1 MGGCCESP
9 NKSNNNSTKKL
20 NNNGPNE
27 SNNNGP
33 KIKIRYVQ
41 FEEIKTIKEHS
52 SNVVSL
58 YELNNKKIISGSYD
72 KTIKLWNQNTF
83 SCEQTI
89 VEKNIIKCILE
100 FVPGMLLIGSDSENI
115 HLWDINSPHDIIFEF
130 KGHLLAINCLVKCD
144 DNFFASASNDA
155 DIRIWN
161 YFKKECDK
169 VLSGHDSNIFCLIKL
184 KNNKLCSGSADKT
197 IKIWNYIKNECEI
210 TLTEHNCWIKSL
222 LESDDENILSGGD
235 DGNIKIWHNY
245 KPIKVL
251 IGHNNSVKFL
261 CKINKDYI
269 ASASFD
275 NTIKIWNL
283 NEYRCVQTLESHL
296 DKVIYL
302 LYHSNGFLISCSNDK
317 TIKIWQH
324 KLEKEKNK

>member
-1 MGGCCESP
+1 M
-9 NKSNNNSTKKL
+9 
-20 NNNGPNE
+20 
-27 SNNNGP
+27 
-33 KIKIRYVQ
+33 
-41 FEEIKTIKEHS
+41 
-52 SNVVSL
+52 
-58 YELNNKKIISGSYD
+58 
-72 KTIKLWNQNTF
+72 
-83 SCEQTI
+83 
-89 VEKNIIKCILE
+89 
-100 FVPGMLLIGSDSENI
+100 
-115 HLWDINSPHDIIFEF
+115 
-130 KGHLLAINCLVKCD
+130 
-144 DNFFASASNDA
+144 
-155 DIRIWN
+155 
-161 YFKKECDK
+161 
-169 VLSGHDSNIFCLIKL
+169 
-184 KNNKLCSGSADKT
+184 
-197 IKIWNYIKNECEI
+197 
-210 TLTEHNCWIKSL
+210 